1 MRLWLLCAVAVAA
14 LALAVAGADHG
25 DSRMV
30 ARGREVGC
38 ARRGVE
44 PGITGPGMRG
54 APREGG
60 RHSLARLW
68 PRGKRS
74 VPSGLPR
81 HRTLP
86 ERPEQIPGSSFSSLP
101 VAVRTGSAFPAPRGI
116 AQPERIPRGWRAGS
130 GEDTA
135 GRAFPS
141 TPAPWAAPCAAR
153 IPGPGLRQI
162 PIQPFP
168 PQGRR
173 RPHRP
178 CSGCFSVLSEVS
190 RAAGM
195 RECGMWECGMR
206 DAGAGAGGGGSHT
219 RVCPAGVA
227 VDALEFP

>member
-14 LALAVAGADHG
+14 LAVAVAGADHG

-54 APREGG
+54 APRERGW
-60 RHSLARLW
+60 HSLARLW

-81 HRTLP
+81 YRTLP

-116 AQPERIPRGWRAGS
+116 AQPERIPRGWTRRDGGSHQLPLHGQLPVLPAFPARGS
-130 GEDTA
+130 G
-135 GRAFPS
+135 RSRSNPS
-141 TPAPWAAPCAAR
+141 
-153 IPGPGLRQI
+153 LR
-162 PIQPFP
+162 
-168 PQGRR
+168 R
-173 RPHRP
+173 
-178 CSGCFSVLSEVS
+178 
-190 RAAGM
+190 
-195 RECGMWECGMR
+195 
-206 DAGAGAGGGGSHT
+206 AGGGRT
-219 RVCPAGVA
+219 DPAPA
-227 VDALEFP
+227 ASPC